1 MNVPSP
7 KSTLFPTRPN
17 LSDPLFHMK
26 PETFPQIS
34 SEPLQSQTH
43 PKKPKAKRMAFLL
56 LTAGVLTLLPGCA
69 TEDYGG
75 SSYPMSARNQAMQ
88 VFEVQ
93 VISVRP
99 VKLQGESSIV
109 GVGAGALGGGIAGS
123 MIGSG
128 KASALAAVGGALV
141 GGLAGDAIER
151 KATTT
156 RGLEIMVRTLSGQT
170 WNIVQ
175 KDHGENFQLGERV
188 RMLINGD
195 KRIITR

>member
-1 MNVPSP
+1 
-7 KSTLFPTRPN
+7 
-17 LSDPLFHMK
+17 
-26 PETFPQIS
+26 
-34 SEPLQSQTH
+34 
-43 PKKPKAKRMAFLL
+43 
-56 LTAGVLTLLPGCA
+56 
-69 TEDYGG
+69 
-75 SSYPMSARNQAMQ
+75 MQ
-88 VFEVQ
+88 VFEVEI
-93 VISVRP
+93 ISVRP

-188 RMLINGD
+188 RMLIDGD